1 MRENKLETVITVGIQ
16 KDIQIENVKSKKIKK
31 DIIKYTMK
39 YIIVDMI
46 QTVNTPKLVVKR
58 KLSKEEQKQFD
69 SIDSIDHSQLQ
80 QFQNL
85 ELISYPSF
93 GAKDIQNSPSFITQ
107 KE

>member
-1 MRENKLETVITVGIQ
+1 VRENKLETVITVGIQ

-31 DIIKYTMK
+31 DIVKYTMK

-58 KLSKEEQKQFD
+58 KLSKEEQKQLDLFED
-69 SIDSIDHSQLQ
+69 KLTL
-80 QFQNL
+80 QNL

-93 GAKDIQNSPSFITQ
+93 GAKEQQSPSFMTQ
-107 KE
+107 KEPEN